1 MIGPSLPLSGLG
13 AQQVT
18 GGSFGVATPLLPS
31 VDAKKRAEFMQVRAD
46 CPGRPLGR
54 SLECFDGGRAELLLG
69 LAECNLRVV

>member
-1 MIGPSLPLSGLG
+1 MIRPSLLLSGLG

-18 GGSFGVATPLLPS
+18 GRSFGVATPLLPFLN
-31 VDAKKRAEFMQVRAD
+31 AKKRAEFMQVRAD

-54 SLECFDGGRAELLLG
+54 SLECFHDGRAKLLLG